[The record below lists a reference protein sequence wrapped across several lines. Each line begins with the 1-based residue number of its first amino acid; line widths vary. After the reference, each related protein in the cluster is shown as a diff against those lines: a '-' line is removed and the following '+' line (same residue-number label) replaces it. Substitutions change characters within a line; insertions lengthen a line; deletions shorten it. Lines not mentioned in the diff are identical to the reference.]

1 LHEARQDGAM
11 TSPIAKQ
18 QAPDCIYL
26 VWPAAHFTQRTVME
40 GAAAEL
46 LQRFEVLAKCRCGMD
61 LQLIPVDPDCRV
73 LKLPDRAHPC
83 PPVARPGSA
92 PILLFVNP
100 AFLVGPCL
108 SVDQLVSSALQGQ
121 VVVQTAQD
129 GEEVSALAC
138 PRRALSSPVVLRA
151 LCRLAAGWKHG
162 GDASWIRNSDIKR
175 LVAST
180 PSRKNSP
187 TAAQLRHPRVRLGP
201 FAPSA
206 LNTALAE
213 LVDEPADRRP
223 INRSPQ
229 AMRAALLAQRQ
240 RSTVPWIFNALI
252 NHIEYRLGI
261 STLASYPPEMHLA
274 LTGACNIECGFC
286 SYAHQKAYFE
296 YASLDQV
303 ERLDFLKHLHTLR
316 LSSGLGEPT
325 LNPHL
330 PAIILSLAQRYPHL
344 VLNFFT
350 NGLALNRNGL
360 IDALVHNV
368 TWINVSINNAE
379 RQSFQEMCGR
389 DMFDRLCGNLGQLHQ
404 AKLAGNSIFPIV
416 HGSMVLTTKSV
427 PELPRMPA
435 LCRSLGIDRFTAFPF
450 ASLQTDC
457 RYGAAETLDKCRDQY
472 DGLYAQTLA
481 EAEKHR
487 VSIEIPPPSDSKRL
501 RFGLEVRPL
510 YDYAHLEEHANPA
523 AVMVDDLAY
532 DALPRPNCPQIW
544 QTASVGARFRVHAG
558 SASHFMYPCLGP
570 LCTVDYSTDLA
581 FDFSGAAGFMAL
593 WNHPIFVKLR
603 TAQQRAGLS
612 PVCETCRGCDTR
624 HPESFTQLNTLLAV
638 LRPRAVMVPAPQ
650 LIGRISR

>member
-1 LHEARQDGAM
+1 M

-18 QAPDCIYL
+18 DALDSIWL
-26 VWPAAHFTQRTVME
+26 AWPAALDFTQPIAMS

-46 LQRFEVLAKCRCGMD
+46 LQRFKALAKYHCGLT
-61 LQLIPVDPDCRV
+61 LQILLVDPHGRM
-73 LKLPDRAHPC
+73 LPLPDRAEPSR
-83 PPVARPGSA
+83 PVALAGAA
-92 PILLFVNP
+92 PIVLFVNA
-100 AFLVGPCL
+100 AFFVGPNL
-108 SVDQLVSSALQGQ
+108 SVDKLVAVASQGR
-121 VVVQTAQD
+121 VVVQAAAD
-129 GEEVSALAC
+129 GEDLCALAC
-138 PRRALSSPVVLRA
+138 PRQALSAPVVLRA
-151 LCRLAAGWKHG
+151 LCRLAAGLKH
-162 GDASWIRNSDIKR
+162 NSDESWLRKSGVKR
-175 LVAST
+175 LGAST

-187 TAAQLRHPRVRLGP
+187 TAAHLTHPRARSSP
-201 FAPSA
+201 FAPGA
-206 LNTALAE
+206 INTALAE
-213 LVDEPADRRP
+213 LVNDPADRRP
-223 INRSPQ
+223 IDRSPE
-229 AMRAALLAQRQ
+229 AMRAALLAQRE
-240 RSTVPWIFNALI
+240 RSAVPWVFNALI
-252 NHIEYRLGI
+252 NHIEYRCGT
-261 STLASYPPEMHLA
+261 STLASYPPEMHLS

-286 SYAHQKAYFE
+286 SYAHKKAYFE
-296 YASLDQV
+296 YVRLAQV
-303 ERLDFLKHLHTLR
+303 DHLDFLEHLHTLR

-325 LNPHL
+325 LDPHL
-330 PAIILSLAQRYPHL
+330 PAIIRSLAQRHPHL

-350 NGLALNRNGL
+350 NGLALHRHAL

-379 RQSFQEMCGR
+379 RHSFQEMCGK
-389 DMFDRLCGNLGQLHQ
+389 DLFDRLCGNLRQLHQ

-435 LCRSLGIDRFTAFPF
+435 LCRSLGIDRFSAFPF

-472 DGLYAQTLA
+472 DALYTQTIA
-481 EAEKHR
+481 EAQKHR

-510 YDYAHLEEHANPA
+510 YDFAHIEEHPSPA
-523 AVMVDDLAY
+523 AVLVDDLAY

-558 SASHFMYPCLGP
+558 TASHFMYPCLGP

-581 FDFSGAAGFMAL
+581 FDFPGSAGFLAL

-603 TAQQRAGLS
+603 GAQQTPGLS
-612 PVCETCRGCDTR
+612 PVCDTCRGCDTR
-624 HPESFTQLNTLLAV
+624 HPESFKELNTLLAA
-638 LRPRAVMVPAPQ
+638 LRTQTVMVPAPQ